1 MLDPARSH
9 VQGDSSADLDYY
21 DESSLA
27 LPENSSI
34 TGANGVAA
42 NIELPTVG
50 NSAVYRLGTGA
61 SLSAN
66 KDIVID
72 TMPPF
77 VEQVRVAVEEEGGM
91 RWYRGVLGTHRLTR
105 KCPCSEKGVSI
116 FVGCSIAVFQ
126 SSWSCGRCRLPTRLG
141 YMAQGR

>member
-1 MLDPARSH
+1 MLDPARSR

-21 DESSLA
+21 DELSLT

-42 NIELPTVG
+42 NLELPTVG
-50 NSAVYRLGTGA
+50 YSAVYRLGTGA

-66 KDIVID
+66 KDIIID

-77 VEQVRVAVEEEGGM
+77 VEQVRVAVKGGGGEAVPG
-91 RWYRGVLGTHRLTR
+91 WTLGGVFGTQLLTC
-105 KCPCSEKGVSI
+105 KCAYVRTVKK
-116 FVGCSIAVFQ
+116 
-126 SSWSCGRCRLPTRLG
+126 
-141 YMAQGR
+141 